1 MKRKWLQL
9 LLLTGL
15 MLLMSGCL
23 FRSPS
28 DLYAQPEK
36 SAGYEKLNKAIA
48 DIKSGLEV
56 EFGTSVENAVIVS
69 GDNTA
74 TIQLQDLD
82 GDGVRE
88 SALTFL
94 RLSGVEN
101 AIKIYIFRPNGD
113 QYDVVGLVEG
123 DAAALYSVDYAD
135 ITGSGKKEIIVNW
148 QVSAGVYKLGV
159 YTMDDLT
166 RPVAIKEEDSTVAV
180 WQSLNAE
187 QRSGLLATELLLTS
201 WSGAADGTSGYA
213 ITDIDHDTLAEI
225 TVVRIDSA
233 GVGSHVE
240 MYDWQDG
247 ALVSQGMVGLS
258 SGIKNLVRLRANY
271 VGGELY
277 PSALYV
283 SSTLMDGQRV
293 VDVLAYRDDELVN
306 LSMDEETGM
315 SREIIIGYTDVNMAD
330 INGDMVLELPMPSPL
345 PSYSETAPSN
355 FYLINWDQYQ
365 EDGDSKHIMTTYH
378 NVVDNWYLEIPDSWK
393 NKITIYR
400 NDMIVGQREVIF
412 AQWKG
417 TEEPPVPFLSIYR
430 LTGTNRAAASTRAGR
445 FVLREEASVIYSAKL
460 YDTSFKSGLDE
471 NSLMERFHTIQSN
484 WQDY

>member
-1 MKRKWLQL
+1 MKRKWLRL
-9 LLLTGL
+9 VLLTGL
-15 MLLMSGCL
+15 MLLLSGCL

-28 DLYAQPEK
+28 DLYLQPEK
-36 SAGYEKLNKAIA
+36 SAGYEKLNKAIT
-48 DIKSGLEV
+48 DIKTGLEA

-88 SALTFL
+88 SAVTFL
-94 RLSGVEN
+94 RITGVEN
-101 AIKIYIFRPNGD
+101 SIKIYIFRPNGD
-113 QYDVVGLVEG
+113 RYDVMGIVEG

-135 ITGSGKKEIIVNW
+135 LTGSGRKEIIVNW
-148 QVSAGVYKLGV
+148 QVSAGVYKLGA
-159 YTMDDLT
+159 YTLDELT
-166 RPVAIKEEDSTVAV
+166 SPVLSREEGDTVAG
-180 WQSLNAE
+180 WQFLDAE
-187 QRSGLLATELLLTS
+187 QRASLLATELLLTS
-201 WSGAADGTSGYA
+201 WSGAADGSSGYTL
-213 ITDIDHDTLAEI
+213 TDIDHDTLAEI

-233 GVGSHVE
+233 GVNSHVE
-240 MYDWQDG
+240 TYDWTEG
-247 ALVSQGMVGLS
+247 ALVSRGAVGLS
-258 SGIKNLVRLRANY
+258 AGIKNLVRLRSNY

-277 PSALYV
+277 PAALYV

-293 VDVLAYRDDELVN
+293 VDVVGYQDHALVN
-306 LSMDEETGM
+306 LSMDEETGV

-330 INGDMVLELPMPSPL
+330 INGDMILELPMPSPL

-365 EDGDSKHIMTTYH
+365 EDGDSEHIMTTYH

-400 NDMIVGQREVIF
+400 NDMIIGQREVIF

-430 LTGTNRAAASTRAGR
+430 LTGTNRAVASSRAGR
-445 FVLREEASVIYSAKL
+445 FVLREEGSVIYSAKL
-460 YDTSFKSGLDE
+460 YDTGFKSGLDE
-471 NSLMERFHTIQSN
+471 NELLERFHTLQN
-484 WQDY
+484 N

>member
-1 MKRKWLQL
+1 MKRKWLRL
-9 LLLTGL
+9 VLLTGL
-15 MLLMSGCL
+15 MLLLSGCL

-48 DIKSGLEV
+48 DIKSGLEA

-69 GDNTA
+69 GENTA

-82 GDGVRE
+82 GDSVRE
-88 SALTFL
+88 SAVTFL
-94 RLSGVEN
+94 RVSGVEN

-113 QYDVVGLVEG
+113 RYDVVGIIEG
-123 DAAALYSVDYAD
+123 DAAALYSIDYAD
-135 ITGSGKKEIIVNW
+135 LTGSGKKEIIVNW
-148 QVSAGVYKLGV
+148 QVSTGVYRLGA
-159 YTMDDLT
+159 YTMDELT
-166 RPVAIKEEDSTVAV
+166 RPVPIKEEDNTVAV

-187 QRSGLLATELLLTS
+187 KRAKLLATELLLTS
-201 WSGAADGTSGYA
+201 WSGAVDGSSGYSLS
-213 ITDIDHDTLAEI
+213 DIDHDTQAEI
-225 TVVRIDSA
+225 TVVRIDAA

-240 MYDWQDG
+240 TYDWVDG
-247 ALVSQGMVGLS
+247 ALVSRGAVGLS
-258 SGIKNLVRLRANY
+258 SGIKNLVRLRSNY

-293 VDVLAYRDDELVN
+293 VDVLAYQDETLVN
-306 LSMDEETGM
+306 LSMDEETGV
-315 SREIIIGYTDVNMAD
+315 SREVIIGYTDVNMAD
-330 INGDMVLELPMPSPL
+330 INGDMILELPMPSPL

-365 EDGDSKHIMTTYH
+365 ENGDSDHIMTTYH
-378 NVVDNWYLEIPDSWK
+378 NVVDNWYLDIPDNWK

-400 NDMIVGQREVIF
+400 NDMIIGQREVIF

-430 LTGTNRAAASTRAGR
+430 LTGTNRAVASTRAGR
-445 FVLREEASVIYSAKL
+445 FVLREEGSVIYSAKL
-460 YDTSFKSGLDE
+460 YDTGFKSGLDE

-484 WQDY
+484 

>member
-1 MKRKWLQL
+1 MKRKWLRL
-9 LLLTGL
+9 MLLTGL
-15 MLLMSGCL
+15 MLLLSGCL

-28 DLYAQPEK
+28 DLYLQPEK

-48 DIKSGLEV
+48 DIKTGLEA

-88 SALTFL
+88 SAVTFL
-94 RLSGVEN
+94 RLPGVEN

-113 QYDVVGLVEG
+113 KYDVVGIVEG

-135 ITGSGKKEIIVNW
+135 LTGSGRKEIIVNW
-148 QVSAGVYKLGV
+148 QVSAGVYKLGA
-159 YTMDDLT
+159 YTLDDLT
-166 RPVAIKEEDSTVAV
+166 RPVSVREDNAVAV
-180 WQSLNAE
+180 WHSLNAA
-187 QRSGLLATELLLTS
+187 QRAERLATELLLTS
-201 WSGAADGTSGYA
+201 WSGATDGSSGYTL
-213 ITDIDHDTLAEI
+213 TDIDHDTLAEI
-225 TVVRIDSA
+225 TVVRVDSA
-233 GVGSHVE
+233 GVNSHVE
-240 MYDWQDG
+240 TYDWTDG
-247 ALVSQGMVGLS
+247 ALVSRGVVGLS

-277 PSALYV
+277 PTALYV

-293 VDVLAYRDDELVN
+293 VDVIGYQNDALVN
-306 LSMDEETGM
+306 LSMDEETGV

-330 INGDMVLELPMPSPL
+330 INGDMILELPMPSPL

-378 NVVDNWYLEIPDSWK
+378 NVVDNWYLEIPDNWK

-400 NDMIVGQREVIF
+400 NDMIIGQREVIF

-430 LTGTNRAAASTRAGR
+430 LTGTNRAAASNRAGR
-445 FVLREEASVIYSAKL
+445 FVLREEGSVIYSAKL
-460 YDTSFKSGLDE
+460 YDNGFKSGLDE
-471 NSLMERFHTIQSN
+471 NGLLERFHTLQN
-484 WQDY
+484 N